1 MHGASAPGSP
11 RPRGGAGPHP
21 HRRAAAG
28 DGMMAGRV
36 DSGAIMEMTIR
47 SPLIAETTEPRRDMT
62 AMPVGCKDFR
72 AGKKAFA
79 PGRCARDL
87 RHGAR
92 PRPDHGRGAAIA

>member
-1 MHGASAPGSP
+1 
-11 RPRGGAGPHP
+11 
-21 HRRAAAG
+21 
-28 DGMMAGRV
+28 MMAGRV

-47 SPLIAETTEPRRDMT
+47 SPLIAETTEPRRDRIETMT

-79 PGRCARDL
+79 PGRGARDL